1 MNIADCIRYWAIYYQ
16 EVFVKMAKIKMGLAT
31 QMAIGMVLGVIAGL
45 LAPMLNIDAAWFK
58 PFGQLF
64 INLVRM
70 VVVPLVLAT
79 LVAGAASVSD
89 ISRLGRV
96 AVKTLLFFVV
106 GTGIA
111 VVFGLA
117 MSDIFHP
124 GMGVNIAIDSAQA
137 KDVTPPSLVEVLM
150 NIVPVNPIDALAR
163 GNMLQII
170 FFAVLFG
177 FALSMCGQ
185 KALPVAQ
192 FFNGFAEVMIKLTGI
207 VMLYAPIGVF
217 ALIAFTVAAQGL
229 AVLIPLIKLIV
240 LMYAASIM
248 LILLFYFP
256 CLKFSGI
263 SPRKFLKGFS
273 EPMMTAFSTCSSAA
287 ALSST
292 LVSVEEMGA
301 SRPVASFAIPLG
313 NTINMDG
320 TAIYMGLVTI
330 FAAELF
336 GIPMP
341 FDKQLSVVFMALLA
355 SVGTIGVPG
364 SGMIMI
370 TMIFTQVGIPLE
382 AVAIVAGVDRILDM
396 ARTTVNV
403 MGDAT
408 AAIFVSKLENDF
420 DPARGEALKKA
431 AEV

>member
-1 MNIADCIRYWAIYYQ
+1 
-16 EVFVKMAKIKMGLAT
+16 MANNRRLGLAS
-31 QMAIGMVLGVIAGL
+31 QMAIGMILGVIAGL
-45 LAPMLNIDAAWFK
+45 IAPLINFDAQWFK

-96 AVKTLLFFVV
+96 AVKTLLFFFIC
-106 GTGIA
+106 TA
-111 VVFGLA
+111 VAVAFGLLMA
-117 MSDIFHP
+117 DIFHP
-124 GMGVNIAIDSAQA
+124 GLGLNIVSENLAA
-137 KDVTPPSLVEVLM
+137 KDVNPPSLAQVLM
-150 NIVPVNPIDALAR
+150 NIVPINPIDSLAK

-177 FALSMCGQ
+177 FALSMCGE
-185 KALPVAQ
+185 KAAIVTK
-192 FFNGFAEVMIKLTGI
+192 FFNGLSEVMIRLTGI
-207 VMLYAPIGVF
+207 VMLYAPVGVF
-217 ALIAFTVAAQGL
+217 ALIAFTVADQGL
-229 AVLIPLIKLIV
+229 GVLVPLLKLIV
-240 LMYAASIM
+240 LMYVASIM
-248 LILLFYFP
+248 LIVLVYFP
-256 CLKFSGI
+256 CLKYSGMR
-263 SPRKFLKGFS
+263 PTAFLKGFS
-273 EPMMTAFSTCSSAA
+273 EPIMTAFSTCSSAA
-287 ALSST
+287 ALSSS
-292 LVSVEEMGA
+292 LVSVEEMGS
-301 SRPVASFAIPLG
+301 SRSVASFAIPLG

-330 FAAELF
+330 FAAEIF
-336 GIPMP
+336 GVAMP
-341 FDKQLSVVFMALLA
+341 FDKQLSVVLMALLA

-420 DPARGEALKKA
+420 DPERGAAMKA
-431 AEV
+431 ADAIED

>member
-1 MNIADCIRYWAIYYQ
+1 
-16 EVFVKMAKIKMGLAT
+16 MAKSKKMGLAT
-31 QMAIGMVLGVIAGL
+31 QMAVGMILGVIAGL
-45 LAPMLNIDAAWFK
+45 IAPHVNFDAQWFK

-96 AVKTLLFFVV
+96 AVKTLLFFFIC
-106 GTGIA
+106 TA
-111 VVFGLA
+111 VAVAFGLILA
-117 MSDIFHP
+117 DIFHP
-124 GMGVNIAIDSAQA
+124 GVGLNIASENLAA
-137 KDVTPPSLVEVLM
+137 KDVNPPSLAQVLM
-150 NIVPVNPIDALAR
+150 NIVPINPVDSLAK

-177 FALSMCGQ
+177 FALSMCGE
-185 KALPVAQ
+185 KAGVVTQ
-192 FFNGFAEVMIKLTGI
+192 FFNGLSEVMIRLTGI
-207 VMLYAPIGVF
+207 VMLYAPVGVF
-217 ALIAFTVAAQGL
+217 ALIAFTVADQGL
-229 AVLIPLIKLIV
+229 GVLVPLLKLIV
-240 LMYAASIM
+240 LMYVACVL
-248 LILLFYFP
+248 LIILVYFP
-256 CLKFSGI
+256 CLKYSGMR
-263 SPRKFLKGFS
+263 PTVFLKGFS
-273 EPMMTAFSTCSSAA
+273 EPIMTAFSTCSSAA
-287 ALSST
+287 ALSSS

-301 SRPVASFAIPLG
+301 SRSVSSFAIPLG

-330 FAAELF
+330 FAAEIF
-336 GIPMP
+336 GVSMP
-341 FDKQLSVVFMALLA
+341 FDKQLSVVLMALLA

-408 AAIFVSKLENDF
+408 AAIFVSRLENDF
-420 DPARGEALKKA
+420 DPERGAAMKKA
-431 AEV
+431 DEIVE